1 MLDRQKIETILT
13 RRFSGASA
21 SEVAAAANAIMGLG
35 DEWEEILEQGRVL
48 GHHTSADCRDVCYLA
63 QELDCGAA
71 FRLFRRREPDPDSQP
86 TSAHREI
93 RASSAMRSS
102 TR

>member
-1 MLDRQKIETILT
+1 MLDRQKIETVLT

-21 SEVAAAANAIMGLG
+21 SEIAAAANAIMGLG
-35 DEWEEILEQGRVL
+35 DEWE
-48 GHHTSADCRDVCYLA
+48 
-63 QELDCGAA
+63 ELDCGAA

-93 RASSAMRSS
+93 RASFAMRSS